1 MRVLPFHLF
10 GRSQKYIPPGA
21 QVNLTSKT
29 VDNGTLC
36 EVQFSTG
43 DASIKLLV
51 DQEQEFVVRK
61 EEHFIDE
68 LLVFSASYKDFK
80 KENSILFPTDIKIE
94 FHKNSSL

>member
-1 MRVLPFHLF
+1 MALCVKFNSLRGMHLSNYSLIKN
-10 GRSQKYIPPGA
+10 RS
-21 QVNLTSKT
+21 
-29 VDNGTLC
+29 
-36 EVQFSTG
+36 
-43 DASIKLLV
+43 LLYV
-51 DQEQEFVVRK
+51 K